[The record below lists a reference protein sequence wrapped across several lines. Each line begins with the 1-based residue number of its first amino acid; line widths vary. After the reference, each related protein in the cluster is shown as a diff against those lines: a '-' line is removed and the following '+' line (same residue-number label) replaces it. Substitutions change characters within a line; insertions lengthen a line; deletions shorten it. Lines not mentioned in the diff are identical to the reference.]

1 MTQTDVGP
9 VAPNL
14 APGIRTALWE
24 EAQRVDAAVEEAY
37 WRTHFSGEKYG
48 EREAAYATYQPA
60 FRAGFVGRNRYP
72 GKTFEEVE
80 KDLQRDYDRLK
91 GSAALPWA
99 RARFAVLDAWNRPV
113 PNAGGVPVA
122 ASR

>member
-1 MTQTDVGP
+1 MTQTNVGTVTATLP
-9 VAPNL
+9 
-14 APGIRTALWE
+14 PGIRTSLWE
-24 EAQRVDAAVEEAY
+24 EAQRIDAAVEEAY

-60 FRAGFVGRNRYP
+60 FRAGYIGRNRYP

-91 GSAALPWA
+91 GSATLPWA

-113 PNAGGVPVA
+113 QTA
-122 ASR
+122 ASAPMGASR

>member
-1 MTQTDVGP
+1 M
-9 VAPNL
+9 
-14 APGIRTALWE
+14 RTAGLE

-37 WRTHFSGEKYG
+37 WKTHFSGEKYG

-60 FRAGFVGRNRYP
+60 FRAGYIGRNRYP

-80 KDLQRDYDRLK
+80 KDLQRDYDRLQ
-91 GSAALPWA
+91 GSATLPWA

-113 PNAGGVPVA
+113 QTAVTAPAG